1 MNFGPKPNWPHNFA
15 FQEIRWSS
23 LVFRLARI
31 PLNRLK
37 ENSLGTVNFTDPPFL
52 SKYRHLMC
60 LSQKCELLFGGGR
73 WAFRFVSLSLC
84 HGRLIAFRWYLPVS
98 IPYLLRR
105 TPFCLLLLR
114 GGSCMCTSAFPQV
127 PPRRFFD
134 SSLCLRLFRLLL
146 SSVSSFRYPFSILR
160 FVYGVFLV
168 NK

>member
-1 MNFGPKPNWPHNFA
+1 MKFGPKPNWPHNFA
-15 FQEIRWSS
+15 FQD
-23 LVFRLARI
+23 
-31 PLNRLK
+31 
-37 ENSLGTVNFTDPPFL
+37 TVEFTCFQTCSHTVKSVKRKLPGYGKFYRPPFL

-98 IPYLLRR
+98 IPYLLHR
-105 TPFCLLLLR
+105 TPCLLLLR
-114 GGSCMCTSAFPQV
+114 GGSYMCTSAFPQV

-134 SSLCLRLFRLLL
+134 SSLCLQLFRLLL
-146 SSVSSFRYPFSILR
+146 SSVSSFRYQFSILR
-160 FVYGVFLV
+160 FVYGLFLV

>member
-1 MNFGPKPNWPHNFA
+1 MSFGPKPNWPHNFA

-31 PLNRLK
+31 LLNRLK

-73 WAFRFVSLSLC
+73 WAFRFMSLSLC
-84 HGRLIAFRWYLPVS
+84 QGRLIAFRWYLPDS

-105 TPFCLLLLR
+105 TPFCLFLLR
-114 GGSCMCTSAFPQV
+114 GAHTCVHLLSHRYHPGDSLIRRSVYGCSACCYHLPV
-127 PPRRFFD
+127 RFVISFRFSD
-134 SSLCLRLFRLLL
+134 SSM
-146 SSVSSFRYPFSILR
+146 VSS
-160 FVYGVFLV
+160 
-168 NK
+168 